1 MKITGTFEVNLQP
14 LANYA
19 TGKDGVNLGRM
30 SIDKTFA
37 GPLSATSQ
45 GEMLN
50 AMVTE
55 QGSGGYVAIEQ
66 VVGEFDGKSGS
77 FVLQH
82 YGLMTPSSN
91 SLLLEVIPNSGTG
104 ELTGLSGKMAIR
116 NEDGQHY
123 YDFEYQLT

>member
-14 LANYA
+14 LENYA

-37 GPLSATSQ
+37 GPLSATSK

-50 AMVTE
+50 AMATE

-66 VVGEFDGKSGS
+66 VMGELEGKTGS

-104 ELTGLSGKMAIR
+104 ELSGLSGKMAIR

-123 YDFEYQLT
+123 YDFEYELG